1 MQSSLCR
8 RWSLLV
14 LQMLVWKIILIFN
27 KSRLSG
33 AVTHV
38 WQNVGKMHRMSC
50 GKGDGR
56 RQCGRHCA
64 WTSQWLVAT
73 GPNYKSDSERF
84 LFYSHIPFACSLNLS
99 RVARAAMEVKFGSIW
114 QQVGAFRTPTYAK
127 PFEDLFLLARSRRG
141 GLARR
146 ALTHPT
152 TLRRREEKMAR
163 DDEEEGRE
171 SDGSGD
177 IDALVMNSD

>member
-1 MQSSLCR
+1 MAKC
-8 RWSLLV
+8 
-14 LQMLVWKIILIFN
+14 I
-27 KSRLSG
+27 G
-33 AVTHV
+33 CPA
-38 WQNVGKMHRMSC
+38 
-50 GKGDGR
+50 GKGMDADNVVATVLG
-56 RQCGRHCA
+56 
-64 WTSQWLVAT
+64 LAT

-84 LFYSHIPFACSLNLS
+84 HFYSHIPFACSLNLS

-171 SDGSGD
+171 NDGSGD